1 MVMLAWLHQGVYG
14 KMTAIATYDQ
24 ISRTFLSPLLCRV
37 HLQLETLFSD
47 DKLLCQ
53 KDHRH
58 FAHLRL
64 LLRLEGNC
72 SLLSMA
78 SILKALDYHLHAVG
92 ALSQC
97 FHSAGQ
103 ALPSTLL
110 MPAQTWVF
118 SLSDEIFALP
128 APLVVTLAASSTAV
142 LNIELASERA
152 AATWRAHCEALAA
165 HHGCSLGM
173 ASDRGLGLVAGYR
186 AACDLAWWVAEY
198 CPACRDRC
206 EVLHHMERTA

>member
-92 ALSQC
+92 AQ
-97 FHSAGQ
+97 
-103 ALPSTLL
+103 
-110 MPAQTWVF
+110 
-118 SLSDEIFALP
+118 SLQNRSH
-128 APLVVTLAASSTAV
+128 TQKRAV
-142 LNIELASERA
+142 
-152 AATWRAHCEALAA
+152 
-165 HHGCSLGM
+165 
-173 ASDRGLGLVAGYR
+173 
-186 AACDLAWWVAEY
+186 
-198 CPACRDRC
+198 
-206 EVLHHMERTA
+206 